1 MQKKL
6 LVWLLPVLFGWQ
18 VVDSTEIPFKLTAQE
33 EYELTQTVY
42 DQYFQTIPQNP
53 NVFQTETLYS
63 DLELTDVAGQLQP
76 NQAFSITDV
85 AVNSK
90 KELVF
95 QVDNTSY
102 ILADT
107 SKLFADVV
115 LAENLVEQT
124 YWTNKN
130 VVVLSSPI
138 ANQAKEVKTDLKSYQ
153 AVNVTKIATTPLGD
167 FAYIADKGWI
177 AIGDLATVD
186 NRMEAVQDLLT
197 QKYSK
202 NNIGI
207 YVKQLSTGQSAGLNQ
222 DRVFY
227 SASIAKLPILYY
239 VQEQINAGQ
248 VDLTTKVKYTA
259 DSMSFPGAYV
269 VGGSGSLSKTPDNKE
284 YSVEELINKTAKESD
299 NVASNL
305 LSYYVTH
312 QFNDDFYQNITAI
325 TGSKWDMVT
334 RETTAEV
341 AGKMMEALYEQE
353 GYVLESL
360 ISTQFDNQRISKDI
374 AVPVAHKIG
383 DADDVK
389 HDVAIVY
396 AESPFVLSIFTDKSS
411 YDEITQIAND
421 VYGILK

>member
-6 LVWLLPVLFGWQ
+6 FIWLLPVLFGWQ

-42 DQYFQTIPQNP
+42 DQYFQDVPRNP
-53 NVFQTETLYS
+53 NVFQAEDVYS
-63 DLELTDVAGQLQP
+63 DNELTEVSGQILP
-76 NQAFSITDV
+76 NQEFSITNV
-85 AVNSK
+85 SVNSK
-90 KELVF
+90 NELIF
-95 QVDNTSY
+95 QIDESHY
-102 ILADT
+102 ILASESLLFDDT
-107 SKLFADVV
+107 IVTEHS
-115 LAENLVEQT
+115 VEQT
-124 YWTNKN
+124 YWLKEGFT
-130 VVVLSSPI
+130 VFSSPI
-138 ANQAKEVKTDLKSYQ
+138 SNQAKEVKTDLQSYQ
-153 AVNVTKIATTPLGD
+153 PVNISKIATTPLGD
-167 FAYIADKGWI
+167 FAYVADKGWLDME
-177 AIGDLATVD
+177 DLSAAD
-186 NRMEAVQDLLT
+186 NRMDAVQEMLN

-202 NNIGI
+202 DTIGV
-207 YVKQLSTGQSAGLNQ
+207 YVKQLSTGQEVGVNQ
-222 DRVFY
+222 DKTFY

-248 VDLTTKVKYTA
+248 VDLTTKVKYTVE
-259 DSMSFPGAYV
+259 SMSFPGAYV

-284 YSVEELINKTAKESD
+284 YSIEELINKTAKESD

-305 LSYYVTH
+305 LSYYVTN
-312 QFNDDFYQNITAI
+312 QFDDNFYQLTTAV
-325 TGSKWDMVT
+325 TGSRWDMVT
-334 RETTAEV
+334 RETSAEV
-341 AGKMMEALYEQE
+341 AGNMMEAIYNQN

-360 ISTQFDNQRISKDI
+360 LSTQFDNQRISKDI

-421 VYGILK
+421 IYGILK

>member
-138 ANQAKEVKTDLKSYQ
+138 ANQAKEVKTDLKFYQ

-177 AIGDLATVD
+177 AMDNLSTVD

-222 DRVFY
+222 DKVFY

>member
-6 LVWLLPVLFGWQ
+6 FIWILPALFSIS
-18 VVDSTEIPFKLTAQE
+18 VIDSTEIPFQLTAQE

-42 DQYFQTIPQNP
+42 NQYFQVVPQNP
-53 NVFQTETLYS
+53 NVFQVENLYS
-63 DLELTDVAGQLQP
+63 DLELTQVVGQLKP

-85 AVNSK
+85 TVNSK

-95 QVDNTSY
+95 QIDNASY
-102 ILADT
+102 IVADT
-107 SKLFADVV
+107 HKLFDDAV
-115 LAENLVEQT
+115 LAETLVEQT

-130 VVVLSSPI
+130 ITVLSSPI
-138 ANQAKEVKTDLKSYQ
+138 SNQAKEVKTDLQSYQ
-153 AVNVTKIATTPLGD
+153 PVNISKIATTPLGD
-167 FAYIADKGWI
+167 FAYVADKGWLDM
-177 AIGDLATVD
+177 GDLSATD
-186 NRMEAVQDLLT
+186 NRMDAVQEMLN

-202 NNIGI
+202 DTIGV
-207 YVKQLSTGQSAGLNQ
+207 YVKQLSTGQKVGVNQ
-222 DRVFY
+222 DKTFY

-259 DSMSFPGAYV
+259 ESMSFPGAYV

-284 YSVEELINKTAKESD
+284 YSIEELINKTAKESD

-305 LSYYVTH
+305 LSYYVTN
-312 QFNDDFYQNITAI
+312 QFDDNFYQLTTAV
-325 TGSKWDMVT
+325 TGRRWDMVT
-334 RETTAEV
+334 RETSAEV
-341 AGKMMEALYEQE
+341 AGNMMEAIYNQN
-353 GYVLESL
+353 GYILESL
-360 ISTQFDNQRISKDI
+360 LSTQFDNQRISKDI

-421 VYGILK
+421 IYGILK

>member
-53 NVFQTETLYS
+53 NVFQVENLYS
-63 DLELTDVAGQLQP
+63 DLELTQVVGQLKP

-85 AVNSK
+85 IVNSK

-95 QVDNTSY
+95 QIDNASY
-102 ILADT
+102 IVADT
-107 SKLFADVV
+107 NKLFDDVV
-115 LAENLVEQT
+115 LTETFVEQT

-130 VVVLSSPI
+130 LTVLSSPV
-138 ANQAKEVKTDLKSYQ
+138 ANQAKEVKTDIQAYQ
-153 AVNVTKIATTPLGD
+153 AVTISKISTTPIGD
-167 FAYIADKGWI
+167 FAYVADKGWI
-177 AIGDLATVD
+177 AMDDLSTVD
-186 NRMEAVQDLLT
+186 NRMEAVQALLT

-222 DRVFY
+222 DKVFY

-248 VDLTTKVKYTA
+248 IDLTTKVKYTA
-259 DSMSFPGAYV
+259 ESMVFPGAYV

-284 YSVEELINKTAKESD
+284 YSLEELINKTAKESD

-312 QFNDDFYQNITAI
+312 QFNDNFYQNITAI

-341 AGKMMEALYEQE
+341 AGTMMEALYEQE

-360 ISTQFDNQRISKDI
+360 LSTQFDNQRISKDI

-421 VYGILK
+421 IYGILK

>member
-6 LVWLLPVLFGWQ
+6 FIWILPALFSIS
-18 VVDSTEIPFKLTAQE
+18 VIDSTEIPFQLTAQE

-42 DQYFQTIPQNP
+42 NQYFQVVPQNP
-53 NVFQTETLYS
+53 NVFQVENLYS
-63 DLELTDVAGQLQP
+63 DLELTQVVGQLKP

-85 AVNSK
+85 TVNSK

-95 QVDNTSY
+95 QIDNASY
-102 ILADT
+102 IVADT
-107 SKLFADVV
+107 HKLFDDAV
-115 LAENLVEQT
+115 LAETLVEQT

-130 VVVLSSPI
+130 ITVLSSPI
-138 ANQAKEVKTDLKSYQ
+138 SNQAKEVKTDLQSYQ
-153 AVNVTKIATTPLGD
+153 PVNISKIATTPLGD
-167 FAYIADKGWI
+167 FAYVADKGWLDM
-177 AIGDLATVD
+177 GDLSATD
-186 NRMEAVQDLLT
+186 NKMDAVQEMLN

-202 NNIGI
+202 DTIGV
-207 YVKQLSTGQSAGLNQ
+207 YVKQLSTGQKVGVNQ
-222 DRVFY
+222 DKTFY

-239 VQEQINAGQ
+239 VQEQINARQ
-248 VDLTTKVKYTA
+248 VDLTTKVKYTVE
-259 DSMSFPGAYV
+259 SMSFPGAYV

-284 YSVEELINKTAKESD
+284 YSIEELINKTAKESD

-305 LSYYVTH
+305 LSYYVTN
-312 QFNDDFYQNITAI
+312 QFDDNFYQLTTAV
-325 TGSKWDMVT
+325 TGSRWDMVT
-334 RETTAEV
+334 RETSAEV
-341 AGKMMEALYEQE
+341 AGNMMEAIYYQN

-360 ISTQFDNQRISKDI
+360 LSTQFDNQRISKDI

-421 VYGILK
+421 IYGILK

>member
-6 LVWLLPVLFGWQ
+6 FIWLLPVLFGWQ

-42 DQYFQTIPQNP
+42 DQYFDDVPRNP
-53 NVFQTETLYS
+53 NVFQAEDVYS
-63 DLELTDVAGQLQP
+63 DNELTEVSGQILP
-76 NQAFSITDV
+76 NQEFSITNV
-85 AVNSK
+85 SVNSK
-90 KELVF
+90 NELIF
-95 QVDNTSY
+95 QIDESQY
-102 ILADT
+102 ILASESLLFDDT
-107 SKLFADVV
+107 
-115 LAENLVEQT
+115 LVTERAVDQT
-124 YWTNKN
+124 YWLKEGFT
-130 VVVLSSPI
+130 VFSSPI
-138 ANQAKEVKTDLKSYQ
+138 SNQAKEVKTDQQAYQ
-153 AVNVTKIATTPLGD
+153 PVNISKIATTPLGD
-167 FAYIADKGWI
+167 FAYIADKGWL
-177 AIGDLATVD
+177 AMEDLSATD
-186 NRMEAVQDLLT
+186 NRMDAVQELLN

-202 NNIGI
+202 DTIGV
-207 YVKQLSTGQSAGLNQ
+207 YVKQLSTGQEVGVNQ
-222 DRVFY
+222 DKIFY

-248 VDLTTKVKYTA
+248 VDLTTKVKYTVE
-259 DSMSFPGAYV
+259 SMSFPGAYV

-284 YSVEELINKTAKESD
+284 YSIDELINKTAKESD

-305 LSYYVTH
+305 LSYYVTN
-312 QFNDDFYQNITAI
+312 QFDDNFYQLTTAV
-325 TGSKWDMVT
+325 TGSRWDMVT
-334 RETTAEV
+334 RETSAEI
-341 AGKMMEALYEQE
+341 AGNMMEAIYNQS

-360 ISTQFDNQRISKDI
+360 LSTQFDNQRISKDI

-421 VYGILK
+421 IYGILK

>member
-53 NVFQTETLYS
+53 NVFQVENLYS
-63 DLELTDVAGQLQP
+63 DLELTQVVGQLKP

-85 AVNSK
+85 IVNSK

-95 QVDNTSY
+95 QIDNASY
-102 ILADT
+102 IVADT
-107 SKLFADVV
+107 NKLFDDVV
-115 LAENLVEQT
+115 LTETFVEQT

-130 VVVLSSPI
+130 ITVLSSPI
-138 ANQAKEVKTDLKSYQ
+138 ANQAKEVKTDIQAYQ
-153 AVNVTKIATTPLGD
+153 AVTISKISTTPIGD
-167 FAYIADKGWI
+167 FAYVVDKGWI
-177 AIGDLATVD
+177 AMDDLSTVD
-186 NRMEAVQDLLT
+186 NRMEAVQALLT

-222 DRVFY
+222 DKVFY

-248 VDLTTKVKYTA
+248 IDLTTKVKYTA
-259 DSMSFPGAYV
+259 ESMVFPGAYV

-284 YSVEELINKTAKESD
+284 YSIEELINKTAKESD

-305 LSYYVTH
+305 LSYYVTN
-312 QFNDDFYQNITAI
+312 QFDDNFYQNITAI

-341 AGKMMEALYEQE
+341 AGTMMEALYEQE

-360 ISTQFDNQRISKDI
+360 LSTQFDNQRISKDI

-421 VYGILK
+421 IYGILK

>member
-53 NVFQTETLYS
+53 NVFQVENLYS
-63 DLELTDVAGQLQP
+63 DLELTQVVGQLKP
-76 NQAFSITDV
+76 NQDFSITDV
-85 AVNSK
+85 IVNSK

-95 QVDNTSY
+95 QIDNAFY
-102 ILADT
+102 IVADT
-107 SKLFADVV
+107 NKLFDDVV
-115 LAENLVEQT
+115 LTETFVEQT

-130 VVVLSSPI
+130 LTVLSSPI
-138 ANQAKEVKTDLKSYQ
+138 ANQAKEVKTDIQAYQ
-153 AVNVTKIATTPLGD
+153 AVTISKISTTPVGD

-177 AIGDLATVD
+177 AMDDLSTVD
-186 NRMEAVQDLLT
+186 NRMEAVQALLT

-222 DRVFY
+222 DKVFY

-248 VDLTTKVKYTA
+248 IDLTTKVKYTA
-259 DSMSFPGAYV
+259 ESMVFPGAYV

-284 YSVEELINKTAKESD
+284 YSLEELINKTAKESD

-312 QFNDDFYQNITAI
+312 QFNDNFYQNITAI

-341 AGKMMEALYEQE
+341 AGTMMEALYEQE

-360 ISTQFDNQRISKDI
+360 LSTQFDNQRISKDI

-421 VYGILK
+421 IYGILK

>member
-6 LVWLLPVLFGWQ
+6 FIWILPALFSIS
-18 VVDSTEIPFKLTAQE
+18 VIDSTEIPFQLTAQE

-42 DQYFQTIPQNP
+42 NQYFQVVPQNP
-53 NVFQTETLYS
+53 NVFQVENLYS
-63 DLELTDVAGQLQP
+63 DLELTQVVGQLKP

-85 AVNSK
+85 NVNSK

-95 QVDNTSY
+95 QIDNASY
-102 ILADT
+102 IVADT
-107 SKLFADVV
+107 HKLFDDAV
-115 LAENLVEQT
+115 LAETLVEQT

-130 VVVLSSPI
+130 ITVLSSPI
-138 ANQAKEVKTDLKSYQ
+138 SNQAKEVKTDLQSYQ
-153 AVNVTKIATTPLGD
+153 PVNISKIATTPLGD
-167 FAYIADKGWI
+167 FAYVADKGWLDM
-177 AIGDLATVD
+177 GDLSATD
-186 NRMEAVQDLLT
+186 NRMDAVQEMLN

-202 NNIGI
+202 DTIGV
-207 YVKQLSTGQSAGLNQ
+207 YVKQLSTGQKVGVNQ
-222 DRVFY
+222 DKTFY

-239 VQEQINAGQ
+239 VQEQINTEQ
-248 VDLTTKVKYTA
+248 VDLTTKVKYTVE
-259 DSMSFPGAYV
+259 SMSFPGAYV

-284 YSVEELINKTAKESD
+284 YSIEELINKTAKESD

-305 LSYYVTH
+305 LSYYVTN
-312 QFNDDFYQNITAI
+312 QFDDNFYQLTTAV
-325 TGSKWDMVT
+325 TGSRWDMVT
-334 RETTAEV
+334 RETSAEV
-341 AGKMMEALYEQE
+341 AGNMMEAIYYQN

-360 ISTQFDNQRISKDI
+360 LSTQFDNQRISKDI

-421 VYGILK
+421 IYGILK

>member
-53 NVFQTETLYS
+53 NVFQVENLYS
-63 DLELTDVAGQLQP
+63 DLELTQVVGQLKP

-85 AVNSK
+85 IVNSK

-95 QVDNTSY
+95 QIDNASY
-102 ILADT
+102 IVADT
-107 SKLFADVV
+107 NKLFDDVV
-115 LAENLVEQT
+115 LTETFVEQT

-130 VVVLSSPI
+130 ITVLSSPV
-138 ANQAKEVKTDLKSYQ
+138 ANQAKEVKTDIQAYQ
-153 AVNVTKIATTPLGD
+153 AVTISKISTTPIGD

-177 AIGDLATVD
+177 AMDDLSTVD
-186 NRMEAVQDLLT
+186 NRMEAVQALLT

-222 DRVFY
+222 DKVFY

-248 VDLTTKVKYTA
+248 IDLTTKVKYTA
-259 DSMSFPGAYV
+259 ESMVFPGAYV

-284 YSVEELINKTAKESD
+284 YSLEELINKTAKESD

-305 LSYYVTH
+305 LSYYMTNR
-312 QFNDDFYQNITAI
+312 FDDNFYQLTTAV
-325 TGSKWDMVT
+325 TGSRWDMVT

-341 AGKMMEALYEQE
+341 AGTMMEALYEQE

-360 ISTQFDNQRISKDI
+360 LSTQFDNQRISKDI

-421 VYGILK
+421 IYGILK

>member
-6 LVWLLPVLFGWQ
+6 FIWILPALFSIS
-18 VVDSTEIPFKLTAQE
+18 VIDSTEIPFQLTAQE

-42 DQYFQTIPQNP
+42 NQYFQVVPQNP
-53 NVFQTETLYS
+53 NVFQVENLYS
-63 DLELTDVAGQLQP
+63 DLELTQVVGQLKP

-85 AVNSK
+85 NVNSK

-95 QVDNTSY
+95 QIDNASY
-102 ILADT
+102 IVADT
-107 SKLFADVV
+107 HKLFDDAV
-115 LAENLVEQT
+115 LAETLVEQT

-130 VVVLSSPI
+130 ITVLSSPI
-138 ANQAKEVKTDLKSYQ
+138 SNQAKEVKTDLQSYQ
-153 AVNVTKIATTPLGD
+153 PVNISKIATTPLGD
-167 FAYIADKGWI
+167 FAYVADKGWLDM
-177 AIGDLATVD
+177 GDLSATD
-186 NRMEAVQDLLT
+186 NRMDAVQEMLN

-202 NNIGI
+202 DTIGV
-207 YVKQLSTGQSAGLNQ
+207 YVKQLSTGQKVGVNQ
-222 DRVFY
+222 DKTFY

-248 VDLTTKVKYTA
+248 VDLTTKVKYTVE
-259 DSMSFPGAYV
+259 SMSFPGAYV

-284 YSVEELINKTAKESD
+284 YSIEELINKTAKESD

-305 LSYYVTH
+305 LSYYVTN
-312 QFNDDFYQNITAI
+312 QFDDNFYQLTTAV
-325 TGSKWDMVT
+325 TGSRWDMVT
-334 RETTAEV
+334 RETSAEV
-341 AGKMMEALYEQE
+341 AGNMMEAIYYQN

-360 ISTQFDNQRISKDI
+360 LSTQFDNQRISKDI

-421 VYGILK
+421 IYGILK

>member
-6 LVWLLPVLFGWQ
+6 FIWILPVLFGLQ

-42 DQYFQTIPQNP
+42 DQYFKTIPQNP
-53 NVFQTETLYS
+53 NIFQTETLYS

-76 NQAFSITDV
+76 NQVFSITDV
-85 AVNSK
+85 AVNAK

-107 SKLFADVV
+107 NKLFDDVV
-115 LAENLVEQT
+115 LTEKLVEQT

-130 VVVLSSPI
+130 LTLLSSPI

-177 AIGDLATVD
+177 AMDNLSTVD

-222 DRVFY
+222 DKVFY

-248 VDLTTKVKYTA
+248 VDLTAKVKYTA

-360 ISTQFDNQRISKDI
+360 VSTQFDNQRISKDI

>member
-6 LVWLLPVLFGWQ
+6 LVWLLPVLFVWQ

-63 DLELTDVAGQLQP
+63 DLELTDVAGQLQL

-177 AIGDLATVD
+177 AMDNLSTVD

-222 DRVFY
+222 DKVFY

-248 VDLTTKVKYTA
+248 VDLTAKVKYTA

-360 ISTQFDNQRISKDI
+360 VSTQFDNQRISKDI

>member
-53 NVFQTETLYS
+53 NVFQVENLYS
-63 DLELTDVAGQLQP
+63 DLELTQVVGQLKP
-76 NQAFSITDV
+76 NQTFSITDV

-95 QVDNTSY
+95 QINNTSY
-102 ILADT
+102 IVADT
-107 SKLFADVV
+107 HKLFDDSI
-115 LAENLVEQT
+115 LTETLVEQT

-130 VVVLSSPI
+130 ITVLSSPI
-138 ANQAKEVKTDLKSYQ
+138 SNQAKEVKTDLQSYQ
-153 AVNVTKIATTPLGD
+153 PVNISKIATTPLGD
-167 FAYIADKGWI
+167 FAYVADKGWLDME
-177 AIGDLATVD
+177 DLSATD
-186 NRMEAVQDLLT
+186 NRMDAVQEMLN

-202 NNIGI
+202 DTIGV
-207 YVKQLSTGQSAGLNQ
+207 YVKQLSTGQKVGVNQ
-222 DRVFY
+222 DKIFY

-248 VDLTTKVKYTA
+248 VDLTTKVKYTVE
-259 DSMSFPGAYV
+259 SMSFPGAYV

-284 YSVEELINKTAKESD
+284 YSIEELINKTTKESD

-305 LSYYVTH
+305 LSYYITN
-312 QFNDDFYQNITAI
+312 QFDDNFYQLTTAV
-325 TGSKWDMVT
+325 TGSRWDMVT
-334 RETTAEV
+334 RETSAEV
-341 AGKMMEALYEQE
+341 AGNMMEAIYNQN

-360 ISTQFDNQRISKDI
+360 LSTQFDNQRISKDI

-421 VYGILK
+421 IYGILK

>member
-53 NVFQTETLYS
+53 NVFQVENLYS
-63 DLELTDVAGQLQP
+63 DLELTQVVGQLKP

-85 AVNSK
+85 IVNSK

-95 QVDNTSY
+95 QIDNASY
-102 ILADT
+102 IVADT
-107 SKLFADVV
+107 NKLFDDVV
-115 LAENLVEQT
+115 LTETFVEQT

-130 VVVLSSPI
+130 ITVLSSPV
-138 ANQAKEVKTDLKSYQ
+138 ANQAKEVKTDIQAYQ
-153 AVNVTKIATTPLGD
+153 AVTISKISTTPIGD
-167 FAYIADKGWI
+167 FAYVADKGWI
-177 AIGDLATVD
+177 AMDDLSTVD
-186 NRMEAVQDLLT
+186 NRMEAVQALLT

-207 YVKQLSTGQSAGLNQ
+207 YVKQLSTGQSAGLNP
-222 DRVFY
+222 DKVFY

-248 VDLTTKVKYTA
+248 IDLTTKVKYTA
-259 DSMSFPGAYV
+259 ESMVFPGAYV

-284 YSVEELINKTAKESD
+284 YSLEELINKTAKESD

-312 QFNDDFYQNITAI
+312 QFNDNFYQNITAI
-325 TGSKWDMVT
+325 TGSRWDMVT

-341 AGKMMEALYEQE
+341 AGTMMEALYEQE

-360 ISTQFDNQRISKDI
+360 LSTQFDNQRISKDI

-421 VYGILK
+421 IYGILK

>member
-53 NVFQTETLYS
+53 NVFQVENLYS
-63 DLELTDVAGQLQP
+63 DLELTQVVDQLKP

-85 AVNSK
+85 TVNSQK
-90 KELVF
+90 KLVF
-95 QVDNTSY
+95 QIDNASY
-102 ILADT
+102 IVADT
-107 SKLFADVV
+107 NKLFDDVV
-115 LAENLVEQT
+115 LTETLVEQT

-130 VVVLSSPI
+130 ITVLSSPI
-138 ANQAKEVKTDLKSYQ
+138 ANQAKEVKTDIQAYQ
-153 AVNVTKIATTPLGD
+153 AVTISKISTTPIGD
-167 FAYIADKGWI
+167 FAYVADKGWI
-177 AIGDLATVD
+177 AMDDLSTVD
-186 NRMEAVQDLLT
+186 NRIGAVQALLA

-222 DRVFY
+222 DKVFY

-248 VDLTTKVKYTA
+248 IDLTTKVKYTA
-259 DSMSFPGAYV
+259 ESMVFPGAYV

-325 TGSKWDMVT
+325 TGSRWDMVT

-341 AGKMMEALYEQE
+341 AGKMMETLYEQE

-360 ISTQFDNQRISKDI
+360 LSTQFDNQRISKDI

-421 VYGILK
+421 IYGILK

>member
-33 EYELTQTVY
+33 EYELTRTVY

-85 AVNSK
+85 SVNSK

-102 ILADT
+102 ILAET

-153 AVNVTKIATTPLGD
+153 AVNVSKIATTPLGD

-177 AIGDLATVD
+177 AMDNLSTVD

-222 DRVFY
+222 DKVFY

-259 DSMSFPGAYV
+259 ESMVFPGAYV

-305 LSYYVTH
+305 LSYYVTY

-325 TGSKWDMVT
+325 TGSKWDMFT

>member
-6 LVWLLPVLFGWQ
+6 FIWILPALFSIS
-18 VVDSTEIPFKLTAQE
+18 VIDSTEIPFQLTAQE

-42 DQYFQTIPQNP
+42 NQYFQVVPQNP
-53 NVFQTETLYS
+53 NVFQVENLYS
-63 DLELTDVAGQLQP
+63 DLELTQVVGQLKP

-85 AVNSK
+85 NVNSK

-95 QVDNTSY
+95 QIDNASY
-102 ILADT
+102 IVADT
-107 SKLFADVV
+107 HKLFDDAV
-115 LAENLVEQT
+115 LAETLVEQT

-130 VVVLSSPI
+130 ITVLSSPI
-138 ANQAKEVKTDLKSYQ
+138 SNQAKEVKTDLKSYQ
-153 AVNVTKIATTPLGD
+153 PVNISKIATTPLGD
-167 FAYIADKGWI
+167 FAYVADKGWLDME
-177 AIGDLATVD
+177 DLSATD
-186 NRMEAVQDLLT
+186 NRMDAVQEMLN

-202 NNIGI
+202 DTIGV
-207 YVKQLSTGQSAGLNQ
+207 YVKQLSTGQKVGVNQ
-222 DRVFY
+222 DKTFY

-239 VQEQINAGQ
+239 VQEQINARQ
-248 VDLTTKVKYTA
+248 VDLTTKVKYTVE
-259 DSMSFPGAYV
+259 SMSFPGAYV

-284 YSVEELINKTAKESD
+284 YSIEELINKTAKESD

-305 LSYYVTH
+305 LSYYVTN
-312 QFNDDFYQNITAI
+312 QFDDNFYQLTTAV
-325 TGSKWDMVT
+325 TGSRWDMVT
-334 RETTAEV
+334 RETSAEV
-341 AGKMMEALYEQE
+341 AGNMMEAIYYQN

-360 ISTQFDNQRISKDI
+360 LSTQFDNQRISKDI

-421 VYGILK
+421 IYGILK

>member
-6 LVWLLPVLFGWQ
+6 FIWILPALFSIS
-18 VVDSTEIPFKLTAQE
+18 VIDSTEIPFQLTAQE

-42 DQYFQTIPQNP
+42 NQYFQVVPQNP
-53 NVFQTETLYS
+53 NVFQVENLYS
-63 DLELTDVAGQLQP
+63 DLELTQVVGQLKP

-85 AVNSK
+85 TVNSK

-95 QVDNTSY
+95 QIDNASY
-102 ILADT
+102 IVADT
-107 SKLFADVV
+107 HKLFDDAV
-115 LAENLVEQT
+115 LAETLVEQT

-130 VVVLSSPI
+130 ITVLSSPI
-138 ANQAKEVKTDLKSYQ
+138 SNQAKEVKTDLQSYQ
-153 AVNVTKIATTPLGD
+153 PVNISKIATTPLGD
-167 FAYIADKGWI
+167 FAYVADKGWLDM
-177 AIGDLATVD
+177 GDLSATD
-186 NRMEAVQDLLT
+186 NRMDAVQEMLN

-202 NNIGI
+202 DTIGV
-207 YVKQLSTGQSAGLNQ
+207 YVKQLSTGQKVGVNQ
-222 DRVFY
+222 DKTFY

-239 VQEQINAGQ
+239 VQEQINARQ
-248 VDLTTKVKYTA
+248 VDLTTKVKYTVE
-259 DSMSFPGAYV
+259 SMSFPGAYV

-284 YSVEELINKTAKESD
+284 HSIEELINKTAKESD

-305 LSYYVTH
+305 LSYYVTN
-312 QFNDDFYQNITAI
+312 QFDDNFYQLTTAV
-325 TGSKWDMVT
+325 TGSRWDMVT
-334 RETTAEV
+334 RETSAEV
-341 AGKMMEALYEQE
+341 AGNMMEAIYYQN

-360 ISTQFDNQRISKDI
+360 LSTQFDNQRISKDI

-421 VYGILK
+421 IYGILK

>member
-6 LVWLLPVLFGWQ
+6 FIWILPALFSIS
-18 VVDSTEIPFKLTAQE
+18 VIDSTEIPFQLTAQE

-42 DQYFQTIPQNP
+42 NQYFQVVPQNP
-53 NVFQTETLYS
+53 NVFQVENLYS
-63 DLELTDVAGQLQP
+63 DLELTQVVGQLKP

-85 AVNSK
+85 NVNSK

-95 QVDNTSY
+95 QIDNASY
-102 ILADT
+102 MVADT
-107 SKLFADVV
+107 HKLFDDAV
-115 LAENLVEQT
+115 LAETLVEQT

-130 VVVLSSPI
+130 ITVLSSPI
-138 ANQAKEVKTDLKSYQ
+138 SNQAKEVKTDLQSYQ
-153 AVNVTKIATTPLGD
+153 PVNISKIATTPLGD
-167 FAYIADKGWI
+167 FAYVADKGWLDME
-177 AIGDLATVD
+177 DLSATD
-186 NRMEAVQDLLT
+186 NRMDAVQEMLN

-202 NNIGI
+202 DTIGV
-207 YVKQLSTGQSAGLNQ
+207 YVKQLSTGQKVGVNQ
-222 DRVFY
+222 DKTFY

-239 VQEQINAGQ
+239 VQEQINARQ
-248 VDLTTKVKYTA
+248 VDLTTKVKYTVE
-259 DSMSFPGAYV
+259 SMSFPGAYV

-284 YSVEELINKTAKESD
+284 YSIEELINKTAKESD

-305 LSYYVTH
+305 LSYYVTN
-312 QFNDDFYQNITAI
+312 QFDDNFYQLTTAV
-325 TGSKWDMVT
+325 TGSRWDMVT
-334 RETTAEV
+334 RETSAEV

-421 VYGILK
+421 IYGILK